1 MADEVSVF
9 MIFMSFIKFPNQFLL
24 SVIYPVFS
32 VFHMTIY
39 LYVERT
45 VGERGRAGHGG
56 SRENKNE
63 KESVRVHMR
72 VHMPVHKACIWNML
86 VLTLVIQNSIFLA
99 SEA

>member
-32 VFHMTIY
+32 DFHMTIY

-63 KESVRVHMR
+63 KERVCVCTCVCTCPCARH
-72 VHMPVHKACIWNML
+72 AFGTC
-86 VLTLVIQNSIFLA
+86 
-99 SEA
+99 